1 MKRIGLR
8 LQALGLAGVA
18 GIGVLFFCAAF
29 YASAIRPAEH
39 ELRALRLAAERGSS
53 PAAERGAAG
62 GSRAAEFQ
70 RFYRLFPTLDR
81 LPDELERLY
90 GLARAARVEL
100 LRADY
105 RLEDRGAPLAAYRV
119 TLPVRA
125 PYPRIRD
132 FIGTALQSMPMVAI
146 DGLRFER
153 KKTDDPEVDAQLRLT
168 VFFRTANEDASQ

>member
-1 MKRIGLR
+1 MKRIGLL
-8 LQALGLAGVA
+8 LQALGPAGVA

-29 YASAIRPAEH
+29 YASAVRPAAH
-39 ELRALRLAAERGSS
+39 ELRALRLAAERGLS
-53 PAAERGAAG
+53 PAAERAPAD
-62 GSRAAEFQ
+62 GSRAEFQ

-100 LRADY
+100 RRADY
-105 RLEDRGAPLAAYRV
+105 RLEDRGTALVAYRI

-132 FIGTALQSMPMVAI
+132 FIGGTLQSMPMVAI
-146 DGLRFER
+146 DALRFER

-168 VFFRTANEDASQ
+168 VFFRTANEETSQ

>member
-70 RFYRLFPTLDR
+70 RFYRPFPTLDR
-81 LPDELERLY
+81 LPDELERRY
-90 GLARAARVEL
+90 SLAPAARVGL
-100 LRADY
+100 LRADH
-105 RLEDRGAPLAAYRV
+105 RLQGRGAPPAAHRA
-119 TLPVRA
+119 TLPPPP
-125 PYPRIRD
+125 PYPPIP
-132 FIGTALQSMPMVAI
+132 AL
-146 DGLRFER
+146 
-153 KKTDDPEVDAQLRLT
+153 
-168 VFFRTANEDASQ
+168 

>member
-1 MKRIGLR
+1 MKRVGLGR
-8 LQALGLAGVA
+8 QALGLGGVA

-29 YASAIRPAEH
+29 YASALRPAEH

-90 GLARAARVEL
+90 RLARAARVEPL
-100 LRADY
+100 PAGY
-105 RLEDRGAPLAAYRV
+105 RLSDRGAPPGAHR
-119 TLPVRA
+119 LPR
-125 PYPRIRD
+125 
-132 FIGTALQSMPMVAI
+132 
-146 DGLRFER
+146 
-153 KKTDDPEVDAQLRLT
+153 
-168 VFFRTANEDASQ
+168 